1 MKKNILLAACFGI
14 SLFASAQNDT
24 LTHEREITLAEAIA
38 LARTQSVDAAVAL
51 NELKTAYWEYRTFRA
66 DLLPEIN
73 FTGTLPN
80 YNKSYSTYQNSDGSY
95 SFVRN
100 NTLGLSGALSIDQN
114 IWFTGGKLSLASS
127 LDYIKQLG
135 SGGDK
140 QFMSVPVSLELTQPI
155 FGVNSLKWNRRIEPV
170 RYAEAKAAFISAT
183 EQVTMKTIT
192 YFFEL
197 LLAKEALATA
207 QQNKANSDRLY
218 EVAIAKRKMGQIS
231 ENDLLQLKLNSLQG
245 KADVTEAESTLNAKM
260 FQLRS
265 FLGVSESE
273 GLNPVIPA
281 SVPGIKMD
289 YDRVLNKALE
299 RNSFA
304 QNIRRRQLMCMLLTG
319 MMAASMIA
327 GCGNSGNASA
337 NAGADTNTDASAD
350 AADSSADQSADVT
363 PDTTAANSASAA
375 TGDFDN
381 SEYINVVSRED
392 GSGTRGAFIEL
403 FGVEEKND
411 AGEKIDNTTDEA
423 IITNSTDVMLTTVS
437 GDEYS
442 IGYVSL
448 GSLNDSVKAVSIDGA
463 EATVDNIKGG
473 DYTIA
478 RPFNIAT
485 KGTPS
490 DVAQDF
496 INFIMS
502 ADGQA
507 VISDN
512 KYIPVDDGAAAFES
526 NGASGKVVVAGSS
539 SVTPVME
546 KLKEAY
552 VAVNSGAE
560 IEIQESDSTTGMT
573 AAMDGTCDIG
583 MASRELKDSET
594 EGGLTAAVIAMDGIA
609 VIVNNDNP
617 TTDLSKDT
625 VKGIYT
631 GEITSWDGVTE

>member
-1 MKKNILLAACFGI
+1 MAGRTTCKLEKERIKKMKKK
-14 SLFASAQNDT
+14 
-24 LTHEREITLAEAIA
+24 
-38 LARTQSVDAAVAL
+38 V
-51 NELKTAYWEYRTFRA
+51 
-66 DLLPEIN
+66 
-73 FTGTLPN
+73 
-80 YNKSYSTYQNSDGSY
+80 
-95 SFVRN
+95 
-100 NTLGLSGALSIDQN
+100 
-114 IWFTGGKLSLASS
+114 
-127 LDYIKQLG
+127 
-135 SGGDK
+135 
-140 QFMSVPVSLELTQPI
+140 
-155 FGVNSLKWNRRIEPV
+155 
-170 RYAEAKAAFISAT
+170 
-183 EQVTMKTIT
+183 
-192 YFFEL
+192 
-197 LLAKEALATA
+197 
-207 QQNKANSDRLY
+207 
-218 EVAIAKRKMGQIS
+218 
-231 ENDLLQLKLNSLQG
+231 
-245 KADVTEAESTLNAKM
+245 
-260 FQLRS
+260 
-265 FLGVSESE
+265 
-273 GLNPVIPA
+273 
-281 SVPGIKMD
+281 
-289 YDRVLNKALE
+289 
-299 RNSFA
+299 
-304 QNIRRRQLMCMLLTG
+304 MCMLLTG
-319 MMAASMIA
+319 MMAVSMVA

-337 NAGADTNTDASAD
+337 NAGTNAGADTNTDASAD
-350 AADSSADQSADVT
+350 AADNSADQTA
-363 PDTTAANSASAA
+363 DTTAADTTADTTAS
-375 TGDFDN
+375 GDFDN

-423 IITNSTDVMLTTVS
+423 IITNSTDVMLTTVA

-463 EATVDNIKGG
+463 EATVDNIKSG

-526 NGASGKVVVAGSS
+526 NGASGKIVVAGSS

-552 VAVNSGAE
+552 AAVNSGAE

-594 EGGLTAAVIAMDGIA
+594 EGGLTAIVIAMDGIA

>member
-1 MKKNILLAACFGI
+1 MKKK
-14 SLFASAQNDT
+14 
-24 LTHEREITLAEAIA
+24 
-38 LARTQSVDAAVAL
+38 V
-51 NELKTAYWEYRTFRA
+51 
-66 DLLPEIN
+66 
-73 FTGTLPN
+73 
-80 YNKSYSTYQNSDGSY
+80 
-95 SFVRN
+95 
-100 NTLGLSGALSIDQN
+100 
-114 IWFTGGKLSLASS
+114 
-127 LDYIKQLG
+127 
-135 SGGDK
+135 
-140 QFMSVPVSLELTQPI
+140 
-155 FGVNSLKWNRRIEPV
+155 
-170 RYAEAKAAFISAT
+170 
-183 EQVTMKTIT
+183 
-192 YFFEL
+192 
-197 LLAKEALATA
+197 
-207 QQNKANSDRLY
+207 
-218 EVAIAKRKMGQIS
+218 
-231 ENDLLQLKLNSLQG
+231 
-245 KADVTEAESTLNAKM
+245 
-260 FQLRS
+260 
-265 FLGVSESE
+265 
-273 GLNPVIPA
+273 
-281 SVPGIKMD
+281 
-289 YDRVLNKALE
+289 
-299 RNSFA
+299 
-304 QNIRRRQLMCMLLTG
+304 MCMLLTG

-337 NAGADTNTDASAD
+337 SAGADTNTDASAD
-350 AADSSADQSADVT
+350 AADSSADQTA
-363 PDTTAANSASAA
+363 DTTAADTTADTTAS
-375 TGDFDN
+375 GDFDN

-423 IITNSTDVMLTTVS
+423 IITNSTDVMLTTVA

-463 EATVDNIKGG
+463 EATVDNIKSG

-526 NGASGKVVVAGSS
+526 NGASGKIVVAGSS

-552 VAVNSGAE
+552 AAVNSGAE

-594 EGGLTAAVIAMDGIA
+594 EGGLTATVIAMDGIA
-609 VIVNNDNP
+609 VVVNNDNP
-617 TTDLSKDT
+617 TKDLSKDT